1 MSIVATALK
10 YDLDIECKPYRIEV
24 HCYDTSKSET
34 FTFGE
39 DVNLRKDRRAALVR
53 CVTRAAAKA
62 RELRGESCPGE
73 QSTAL
78 K

>member
-1 MSIVATALK
+1 MSIIETALR

-24 HCYDTSKSET
+24 HLYDTVKSET
-34 FTFGE
+34 HSFGE

-62 RELRGESCPGE
+62 RELRGNKDD
-73 QSTAL
+73 T
-78 K
+78 